1 MYNHQKRFYYMC
13 KKLALLSVVFLV
25 LVGCNKKTM
34 SALGLKKSTPDE
46 FSIIPNKPLTIPP
59 MFDLKNPDLQKNQH
73 NTQNYN
79 KVANNDHLSQGDKK
93 FVEKFSDNN
102 NLNINKKD
110 YSGISTPA
118 KN

>member
-1 MYNHQKRFYYMC
+1 MC

-59 MFDLKNPDLQKNQH
+59 MFDLKDPDSQESQH
-73 NTQNYN
+73 IQNYN

-93 FVEKFSDNN
+93 FVAKFSDNK
-102 NLNINKKD
+102 NLNSNKKD
-110 YSGISTPA
+110 
-118 KN
+118 

>member
-1 MYNHQKRFYYMC
+1 MC

-59 MFDLKNPDLQKNQH
+59 MFDLKDPDLQKSQH

-93 FVEKFSDNN
+93 FVEKFSDNK

-110 YSGISTPA
+110 Q